1 MRHPLYL
8 FLPALADEKVVFVG
22 GEDGLGHVRRE
33 PAGVAASAAR
43 GQKCVLVVPGRD
55 VLLTW
60 VEPPKGAKRR
70 QLEKAVPFLLEDDL
84 LSPVEQLHFSLGRV
98 GPDGRLAVAVVA
110 RKVMDAWMAFVNQL
124 GIQPYVMICDTLLL
138 PLTPGTW
145 HVYLDEE
152 TAWVRLGAN
161 DGFMIERAN
170 LLTFLTLALKRSDL
184 PERIHVVDFSRDVAF
199 GDWSAL
205 PVPVERVESQKDRIV
220 EMVAGGLETGGLNLL
235 QGAYRPKGLFGGGWK
250 QARWS
255 VALLAVW
262 MTIRIVIGF
271 VELGYLE
278 KREAVLKEQ
287 SKAVLTG
294 VFPDMK
300 VIVNPKAQ
308 MMQRLAEL
316 KGREGKSKKG
326 GFMEWLTKVGLVTKG
341 DEALLFSRVSYREG
355 ILGLIVKSPDK
366 ERLERLVD
374 SLTKQHGLHA
384 VLRKTERINDGIE
397 GQIDIGVM

>member
-1 MRHPLYL
+1 MRHPFYL
-8 FLPALADEKVVFVG
+8 FLPALPDEKIIFMG

-33 PAGVAASAAR
+33 PLGVVSLAAR
-43 GQKCVLVVPGRD
+43 GQKCVLVVPGQD
-55 VLLTW
+55 VLLTS
-60 VEPPKGAKRR
+60 VESPKGAKRR

-84 LSPVEQLHFSLGRV
+84 LTPVEQMHFSLGRV

-110 RKVMDAWMAFVNQL
+110 RKVMDAWMAVVDQL
-124 GIQPYVMICDTLLL
+124 GIQPYVMVCDTLLL
-138 PLTPGTW
+138 PLIPGTW
-145 HVYLDEE
+145 HIYLDKE
-152 TAWVRLGAN
+152 TAWARLGAN
-161 DGFMIERAN
+161 DGFMVERAN
-170 LLTFLTLALKRSDL
+170 LHTFLTLALKRTEL
-184 PERIHVVDFSRDVAF
+184 PERIRVVDFSRDVAF
-199 GDWSAL
+199 GDWSHW
-205 PVPVERVESQKDRIV
+205 PVPVERVLSQEDRIA
-220 EMVAGGLETGGLNLL
+220 EMVRGGLETGGLNLL
-235 QGAYRPKGLFGGGWK
+235 QGSYRPKGLFGGGWK
-250 QARWS
+250 QVRWS
-255 VALLAVW
+255 VALLVVW
-262 MTIRIVIGF
+262 LMIRIVIGF

-278 KREAVLKEQ
+278 KREAVLKDQ
-287 SKAVLTG
+287 AKAVLTG

-308 MMQRLAEL
+308 MTQRLAEL

-366 ERLERLVD
+366 EHLERLVD

-384 VLRKTERINDGIE
+384 VLRKAERINDGVE